1 MLLRTA
7 EELLLIEYEILV
19 VVLVV
24 KFLASVYVLNMP
36 DNYCRGKEE
45 Y

>member
-24 KFLASVYVLNMP
+24 TTWCYGARIYAN
-36 DNYCRGKEE
+36 
-45 Y
+45 